1 MILRVPD
8 SSFTKEFPK
17 GRVSDNQILCSVV
30 LVLCLV
36 LNSLLLFCNGGI
48 SSRYVRRFE
57 GTSLSRGKIT
67 VPFNILTYL
76 LVMHPLQSNTKLFKI
91 KPEQDQQ
98 NINHS
103 LDTIYFLVYPKKDLR
118 YVCLASFINNWS
130 PWERPPTNKPAC
142 PLVGYSCNVL
152 SLFLSQ
158 NHAQDPL
165 ANKNQWD
172 ITCKK
177 RLD

>member
-76 LVMHPLQSNTKLFKI
+76 LVMHPLQSNTKLFKT

-98 NINHS
+98 NINHLWTRS
-103 LDTIYFLVYPKKDLR
+103 IFLFIQRRTLR
-118 YVCLASFINNWS
+118 YV
-130 PWERPPTNKPAC
+130 
-142 PLVGYSCNVL
+142 
-152 SLFLSQ
+152 
-158 NHAQDPL
+158 
-165 ANKNQWD
+165 
-172 ITCKK
+172 
-177 RLD
+177 